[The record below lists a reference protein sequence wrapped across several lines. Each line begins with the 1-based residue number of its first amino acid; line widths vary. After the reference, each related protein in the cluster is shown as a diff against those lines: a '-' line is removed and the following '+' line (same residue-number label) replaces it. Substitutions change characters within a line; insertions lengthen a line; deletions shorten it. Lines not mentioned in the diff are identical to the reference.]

1 MTTAKRF
8 DVTSLLAVSVLLS
21 FPAICGAQQLPPV
34 AEQMAKTYG
43 LDSFGEVEGIRYTW
57 ANGVV
62 SRTWEWQ
69 TKTDTVTFQ
78 GKDKA
83 GNPVKVTYRRADIDN
98 QSEAVKKDIDPA
110 FISDQYS
117 AVLLPL
123 HVAWDGAT
131 VTDEGKAE
139 TPLAK
144 VPAERIV
151 IKYASSGYSPG
162 DTWDLFVGPDHR
174 VLEYAYHRAVPVPA
188 TPAFPHGVPSL
199 VLMKWQG
206 YKKAGPLLFST
217 DHPGTGDGHPF
228 RITVTDVA
236 VKVTGSDTWIEAH

>member
-1 MTTAKRF
+1 MTTAKRL
-8 DVTSLLAVSVLLS
+8 DVTSLLAVSMVLS

-57 ANGVV
+57 SYTSSKSKI
-62 SRTWEWQ
+62 SRTFEWQ
-69 TKTDTVTFQ
+69 PKTDTVTFQ

-110 FISDQYS
+110 FIASQYS

-123 HVAWDGAT
+123 YVAWDGAT

-139 TPLAK
+139 TPLGK

-151 IKYASSGYSPG
+151 VKYASSGYSPG
-162 DTWDLFVGPDHR
+162 DTWEIFVGPDHR
-174 VLEYAYHRAVPVPA
+174 ILEYAFHRGVPVPE
-188 TPAFPHGVPSL
+188 FPTL
-199 VLMKWQG
+199 VLLKWQG

-217 DHPGTGDGHPF
+217 DHPATGDGHPF
-228 RITVTDVA
+228 RVTVTDVA
-236 VKVTGSDTWIEAH
+236 VKVTGSDNWIEAH